1 MKRREFIT
9 LLGGAAAWPLAAEAQ
24 ERERLVAVATSLVE
38 NDPLLPAR
46 IALFAR
52 TLRERGWVEGRN
64 IRIDYRSVPTAPDRV
79 QALAAEL
86 VALAPDLIVTHSTTP
101 IVQELQRRTGK
112 IPIVLV
118 AVGDP
123 VESGIVSSLARPG
136 GNTTG
141 FMNYEPVIAGKWLEL
156 LKEIAPGINRVLMLS
171 STGNAAVANVVRMA
185 ETMAPALGIRLT
197 TATVGDKNAIEQA
210 IAAIATEPDRGLLV
224 PAAFVGERDLI
235 IGLANRHRLP
245 AVYPYRFFATEGGL
259 MSFGPDTTAMLV
271 SAASYVDRI
280 LRGEKPSDLP
290 IQAPV
295 KFQLVVNLKTAKTL
309 GIEVP
314 ATLLARADEVIE

>member
-1 MKRREFIT
+1 VRF
-9 LLGGAAAWPLAAEAQ
+9 
-24 ERERLVAVATSLVE
+24 VAVATSLLE
-38 NDPLLPAR
+38 SDPFLPGR

-52 TLRERGWVEGRN
+52 ALRERGWVEGRN

-86 VALAPDLIVTHSTTP
+86 IALAPDLIVTNSTTP
-101 IVQELQRRTGK
+101 IVQELQRRTSR
-112 IPIVLV
+112 IPIVMV

-123 VESGIVSSLARPG
+123 VESGVVSSLARPG

-156 LKEIAPGINRVLMLS
+156 LKEIAPGIDHVLILS
-171 STGNAAVANVVRMA
+171 RPGNTAVVNVVRMA

-197 TATVGDKNAIEQA
+197 TATVGDRNAIEQA
-210 IAAIATEPDRGLLV
+210 IAAFATEPHRGLVV

-235 IGLANRHRLP
+235 VARANRHRLP
-245 AVYPYRFFATEGGL
+245 AVYPYRNFATEGGL
-259 MSFGPDTTAMLV
+259 LSFGPDIGAMLV

-280 LRGEKPSDLP
+280 LRREAQRPPNPGASEIRAGGQSKDRQGAWPYGTSIDS
-290 IQAPV
+290 A
-295 KFQLVVNLKTAKTL
+295 
-309 GIEVP
+309 
-314 ATLLARADEVIE
+314 ARRRGY